1 MATGCPI
8 HQAPFGPGEA
18 VERRGPEGV
27 HEMVEL
33 GRAPFSDLAV
43 SIEVEPMGD
52 GEMVAARWVA
62 RGKYGGGVPDV
73 TAPAGIAVEFGGID
87 MMRVEQGKIAG
98 YWVSSD
104 GAHLMAQLGML

>member
-1 MATGCPI
+1 MAAREIVATGCPI

-33 GRAPFSDLAV
+33 RRAPFSDLAF
-43 SIEVEPMGD
+43 SIEVGPIGD

-62 RGKYGGGVPDV
+62 RGNMGVASLMRRHRRGWPSSL
-73 TAPAGIAVEFGGID
+73 AG
-87 MMRVEQGKIAG
+87 
-98 YWVSSD
+98 ST
-104 GAHLMAQLGML
+104 